1 MAIRIPAEEAKS
13 KRHLGRIRRRLR
25 ACLVVRPCKRGHAAN
40 FCMSLRGA
48 ERRGNPYSLQYHKT
62 KRNTLGKY
70 EKHDE
75 FALST
80 TDLPGFSAGTRIAA
94 PVCALV
100 RNDRFGRYVRTRAR
114 VQCTTF
120 LPGDADCR
128 TSALQPQG
136 RCRLQ
141 HVIARSEATWQ
152 SVLLAVAQ
160 NKKQYLGRIRKVSR
174 IRPRYCQPAKFPC
187 GDADCHTSVRTGSQ

>member
-1 MAIRIPAEEAKS
+1 MNLPWHHLVAYAHRCMFLHVIARSEATWQSVLLAAVHNEEQYL
-13 KRHLGRIRRRLR
+13 RRIRKS
-25 ACLVVRPCKRGHAAN
+25 A
-40 FCMSLRGA
+40 
-48 ERRGNPYSLQYHKT
+48 Y
-62 KRNTLGKY
+62 
-70 EKHDE
+70 E
-75 FALST
+75 FARSST
-80 TDLPGFSAGTRIAA
+80 KLPGFPAGTRIAA

-128 TSALQPQG
+128 TSALQPQT

-152 SVLLAVAQ
+152 SVLPAAVH
-160 NKKQYLGRIRKVSR
+160 NEEQYLGRIRKVSR
-174 IRPRYCQPAKFPC
+174 IRPKYCQPAKFPC
-187 GDADCHTSVRTGSQ
+187 GDADCRTSVRTGSQ